1 MARRKSLN
9 KRNKYKKSRKSMKSM
24 KSRKFRRITR
34 SKRGGDYL
42 NSAAG
47 VLGRSAARTA
57 SSGATAASK
66 LAVNLGLNQFQKT
79 GSISKD
85 QAKLGK
91 QMFNTAANAAN
102 SGFKQIMTK
111 QGIQNITDSFSNP
124 EKALQQLSAR
134 ATTSASNL
142 YNKYQNPEEVA
153 KLRQQASSA
162 LTSATNYVKSNPQI
176 ANLQSQALSS
186 FTNGYN
192 NIKQSASSSP
202 QYRPF
207 MSKFNNMRQPASSP

>member
-1 MARRKSLN
+1 MKSG
-9 KRNKYKKSRKSMKSM
+9 KSGKSM
-24 KSRKFRRITR
+24 KSRKTTR
-34 SKRGGDYL
+34 SIRGGGDGDGYL

-202 QYRPF
+202 QFRPF